1 MGSSWAL
8 KALIVIT
15 ALENLYMTMSCL
27 FTLHNYS
34 EKVKLFTL
42 INEETKPKV
51 REKSNGF
58 VVSIPGNLEIA

>member
-1 MGSSWAL
+1 MGSSWAI

-15 ALENLYMTMSCL
+15 ALENLYTTMSCL
-27 FTLHNYS
+27 FTLHNNS

-51 REKSNGF
+51 REKSIGF
-58 VVSIPGNLEIA
+58 VVSIPGNLEVA